1 MSHKS
6 RRPPPIECPLAS
18 LGHNSPSSDHQPS
31 YHHPL
36 SSSPLNPTVYQR
48 TSPLLNINSDGIIQ
62 YTGAHETDESN
73 KSTDEASTSDNQQT
87 SQQSNDIDRT
97 NTSSC
102 NNSEY
107 VNCSNG
113 NYRLQMPCYANAIDS
128 YRIDGDGIAGAASSL
143 SNGSLKL
150 RDRNDTKNRV
160 NAIDYAIDGNSSL
173 DECYTHNHKS
183 QRTDSIIGH
192 TEQYFLE
199 NKMRAFFIQDN
210 GRSNGSSGSEYKS
223 KKFLKSDRY
232 YLENN
237 LNNRIETMSPN
248 YLRRPSSP
256 SETSES
262 DRYLI
267 ERTSRESP
275 APPVVARSTYNFLA
289 NHHRTPSTS
298 SSTYADALSAHVGR
312 FSPSYDQGYATLVSP
327 SPSTTNST
335 GMNVRNRN
343 RPESVFSKLSDDL
356 CIRILSWVDSCDL
369 SNVSKVCKRFDSLVW
384 RPKLWKIITLKGKL
398 KVNEFFHIF
407 VHSMAVSKINS
418 SFSKWFVFHRRIYKW

>member
-62 YTGAHETDESN
+62 YTGGAHETDESN
-73 KSTDEASTSDNQQT
+73 KSTDEASTSDNQQL

-97 NTSSC
+97 NGSGC
-102 NNSEY
+102 KNSEY

-113 NYRLQMPCYANAIDS
+113 NYRLQMPCYATAVDSS
-128 YRIDGDGIAGAASSL
+128 YRVDGDGLAGAASSRCI
-143 SNGSLKL
+143 GSMKL
-150 RDRNDTKNRV
+150 RERNDAKGRV
-160 NAIDYAIDGNSSL
+160 HAIDYAIDGNSSL
-173 DECYTHNHKS
+173 DECYTHNHES
-183 QRTDSIIGH
+183 SRTDTIIRH

-199 NKMRAFFIQDN
+199 NKMRSFFIQEN
-210 GRSNGSSGSEYKS
+210 GRSNGRTVRNGNNGGECKS
-223 KKFLKSDRY
+223 KKFPYVKSDRY

-237 LNNRIETMSPN
+237 LNNRIETLSPN

-275 APPVVARSTYNFLA
+275 APPVLARSGYNYLA
-289 NHHRTPSTS
+289 NHHRTPSTG
-298 SSTYADALSAHVGR
+298 SSTFADGLTAQVGR

-343 RPESVFSKLSDDL
+343 RPESVFNKLSDDL
-356 CIRILSWVDSCDL
+356 CIRILSWVDTCDL
-369 SNVSKVCKRFDSLVW
+369 ANVSKVCKRFDALVW
-384 RPKLWKIITLKGKL
+384 RPQLWKIITLKG
-398 KVNEFFHIF
+398 E
-407 VHSMAVSKINS
+407 HSRNC
-418 SFSKWFVFHRRIYKW
+418 H

>member
-62 YTGAHETDESN
+62 YTGGAHETDESN
-73 KSTDEASTSDNQQT
+73 KSTDEASISDNQQRP
-87 SQQSNDIDRT
+87 QQSNDIDRT
-97 NTSSC
+97 NGSSC

-113 NYRLQMPCYANAIDS
+113 NYRLQMPCYANAVDS
-128 YRIDGDGIAGAASSL
+128 YRVDGDGIAGAASSR

-150 RDRNDTKNRV
+150 RKRNDAKSRV

-173 DECYTHNHKS
+173 DECYTHGHKS
-183 QRTDSIIGH
+183 SRPDSIIGH

-199 NKMRAFFIQDN
+199 NKMRTFFIQESGRNNN
-210 GRSNGSSGSEYKS
+210 GNHGSSGSGHVNGGTCSGGRGDYKS
-223 KKFLKSDRY
+223 KKFPYVKGDRY

-275 APPVVARSTYNFLA
+275 APPVLARSAYNFLA

-298 SSTYADALSAHVGR
+298 SSTFADGLTAHVGR

-335 GMNVRNRN
+335 DMNVRNRN

-369 SNVSKVCKRFDSLVW
+369 SNVSKVCKRFDLLVW
-384 RPKLWKIITLKGKL
+384 RPQLWKIITLKGKKL
-398 KVNEFFHIF
+398 FMRHY
-407 VHSMAVSKINS
+407 S
-418 SFSKWFVFHRRIYKW
+418 SIPF

>member
-48 TSPLLNINSDGIIQ
+48 TSPLLNINADGIIQ

-73 KSTDEASTSDNQQT
+73 KSTDEASTSDNQQQ
-87 SQQSNDIDRT
+87 SPQSNDIDRT
-97 NTSSC
+97 NSSGC

-113 NYRLQMPCYANAIDS
+113 NYRLQMPCYANAGDT
-128 YRIDGDGIAGAASSL
+128 YRVDGDGIAGAASSR

-150 RDRNDTKNRV
+150 RERNEAKNRV

-173 DECYTHNHKS
+173 DECYTHNHHRS
-183 QRTDSIIGH
+183 SSRTDPTIGH

-199 NKMRAFFIQDN
+199 NKMRAFFIQES
-210 GRSNGSSGSEYKS
+210 GRSNGSSSSVGGGGGS
-223 KKFLKSDRY
+223 KKFSHVKSDRY

-262 DRYLI
+262 DRYLM

-275 APPVVARSTYNFLA
+275 APPVLARSGYNFLA

-298 SSTYADALSAHVGR
+298 SSTFADGLTAHVGR

-327 SPSTTNST
+327 SPSATNST

-369 SNVSKVCKRFDSLVW
+369 SQVSKVCKRFDALVW
-384 RPKLWKIITLKGKL
+384 RPQLWKIITLKGERAFCRVADSGNFIFL
-398 KVNEFFHIF
+398 FFIF
-407 VHSMAVSKINS
+407 
-418 SFSKWFVFHRRIYKW
+418 FP